1 LTLEKALLS
10 EYLNSLMIARSRL
23 VIPGFWLLL
32 MVWSLAACQAVAQS
46 VTPAATPTPVD
57 RLAAPPMP
65 PRPSQADYGAQV
77 YYGVCMACHGDR
89 GQGLTDEWRAVWGE
103 DANCWQSRCH
113 GPDHPPEG
121 FVIPETCCTAVLGA
135 GTLTRFNTA
144 KELFDYLTDTM
155 PWWNPGSLT
164 REQFWQLTAFLMR
177 GHNALPDEITLDES
191 NAAVFN
197 VHPNVPPPENP
208 RTSVLLVSGLLLL
221 AAIFFAA
228 SAHYRL

>member
-1 LTLEKALLS
+1 MAVRLRLIILSTCLL
-10 EYLNSLMIARSRL
+10 
-23 VIPGFWLLL
+23 WLI
-32 MVWSLAACQAVAQS
+32 WSLAACQSLAKD
-46 VTPAATPTPVD
+46 AAPPSAAPTLVD

-65 PRPSQADYGAQV
+65 PEPGQADYGAQV

-121 FVIPETCCTAVLGA
+121 FVIPETCCTAVLGT
-135 GTLTRFNTA
+135 GTLTRFNNGQ
-144 KELFDYLTDTM
+144 ELFDYIADTM

-164 REQFWQLTAFLMR
+164 REEFWQLTAFLMR
-177 GHNALPDEITLDES
+177 GHNALPAEIMLDET

-197 VHPNVPPPENP
+197 LHPVAPLPENP
-208 RTSVLLVSGLLLL
+208 RNSVLFISALLFLT
-221 AAIFFAA
+221 AIFFII
-228 SAHYRL
+228 SARQHL